1 MNQWHLLLKTKN
13 YAEATILQGVLAENQ
28 IPVQLLNKQDS
39 SYLIFGEIEV
49 YVPIMLKDIATAL
62 LEQSLLN

>member
-49 YVPIMLKDIATAL
+49 YVPILLKDIATAL